1 MDCMKVSGARWL
13 WFGLVALSAVVVHA
27 ADPWIIT
34 GDVVLTEP
42 VEVSDVIIVGGGS
55 LTVRDVPEPG
65 LQVAGN
71 VWVIGDGRLRL
82 EGSTIRFLSTYHGQY
97 ALVGIDDARI
107 EVVGCDYRIPS
118 RVQHGL
124 VVGGEAEL
132 VVEETDFDDVQLV
145 ASDTSHLLARRL
157 NGSPEV
163 IVQNDARMELA
174 DIPRDP
180 DAGRV
185 WVWVEFPRDSVA
197 EYSPP
202 MPGFVD
208 YWTFPP
214 TGAVGIRQSVV
225 MERCETLLWPML
237 VRDRSR
243 LTLRDIAEDN
253 WVVVGLHMPL
263 SATVVGLQNGVL
275 HQDTTLDLSDRELR
289 LVDSSIDTWNL
300 YPEEEAVVEVR
311 DSLLGEILS
320 FQNSRVRMERSSI
333 DGSGGFFGARDGS
346 HIRAFDCSFTTTIEA
361 AQDSTIE
368 LHSCDVRPYPSDP
381 TGAFTRFGAYDNA
394 RLLADQTPVETTP
407 VLGGDGLIAV
417 TAIADPP
424 VAPPPSDA
432 PVVLHGWAAIFSEED
447 GSALESWRLDVVPRL
462 GGRPLTLADGEE
474 NVEDNG
480 ELGVWA
486 ASDPNADHLLRI
498 TLTDNRG
505 RTLTGYH
512 WVLGPGPRERRI
524 GGGRR
529 RP

>member
-1 MDCMKVSGARWL
+1 MKFSRACLLWSGL
-13 WFGLVALSAVVVHA
+13 LVLSAAAAPA

-34 GDVVLTEP
+34 GEVVLTEP
-42 VEVSDVIIVGGGS
+42 AEVGDVIIVGGGS

-65 LQVAGN
+65 LQVEGN

-82 EGSTIRFLSTYHGQY
+82 EGSAIRFLSTYHGQY

-107 EVVGCDYRIPS
+107 EVMGCDYRIPS

-124 VVGGEAEL
+124 VIGGEAEL
-132 VVEETDFDDVQLV
+132 MVEDTDFDDVQLV
-145 ASDTSHLLARRL
+145 ASDTSHLQARRL
-157 NGSPEV
+157 NGSFEV

-180 DAGRV
+180 DAGRL
-185 WVWVEFPRDSVA
+185 WVWVEFPSGSVA

-202 MPGFVD
+202 MPGSID

-214 TGAVGIRQSVV
+214 AGAVGIRQSVI
-225 MERCETLLWPML
+225 MERCEALLWPML
-237 VRDRSR
+237 VRDGSR

-253 WVVVGLHMPL
+253 WVVVGLHMPI
-263 SATVVGLQNGVL
+263 SATVVGMQNGVL
-275 HQDTTLDLSDRELR
+275 HEDTILGLSDRELR

-300 YPEEEAVVEVR
+300 YPEEEAVVKIR

-320 FQNSRVRMERSSI
+320 FQNSRVRMERTTI

-381 TGAFTRFGAYDNA
+381 TGAFTRFGAHDNA
-394 RLLADQTPVETTP
+394 RLLADHTPVETTP

-417 TAIADPP
+417 TVIADPP
-424 VAPPPSDA
+424 VAPPPSGA
-432 PVVLHGWAAIFSEED
+432 PAVLHGWAAIFSEED
-447 GSALESWRLDVVPRL
+447 GPALKSWRFDVVPRL

-474 NVEDNG
+474 NVEENG

-486 ASDPNADHLLRI
+486 AEEPGADHLLRI
-498 TLTDNRG
+498 MLTDNRG

-512 WVLGPGPRERRI
+512 WVFGPGPRQREVR
-524 GGGRR
+524 GRR